1 MPSQLN
7 EATEYLTARCDV
19 IAQLAER
26 HTPVALEPQHP
37 DRYFA
42 VLVESVVGQQLSVR
56 AAATINARLAA
67 LVPDLVPDHVLDL
80 SADQLRAAG
89 LSQAK
94 TNSVLGVA
102 QTFAT
107 GEINPHQLVDLP
119 DAQVVE
125 TLIQLRGIGPWTA
138 EMFLM
143 FGMARP
149 DVWSPGDLGLRRAV
163 TQLFG
168 DGVDVAEV
176 TERWQPFR
184 TYAALYLWE
193 HADNKTAT
201 TVSFS

>member
-7 EATEYLTARCDV
+7 EATEYLAARCDV

-67 LVPDLVPDHVLDL
+67 LVPDLAPDHVLEL

-94 TNSVLGVA
+94 TNSVLGIA

-107 GEINPHQLVDLP
+107 GEIDPHQLVDLP
-119 DAQVVE
+119 DEQVVE
-125 TLIQLRGIGPWTA
+125 TLTQLRGIGPWTA

-168 DGVDVAEV
+168 DDVDVAEIN
-176 TERWQPFR
+176 ERWQPFR

-193 HADNKTAT
+193 HADNTPSTARA
-201 TVSFS
+201 